1 MFLYLGIMSKKT
13 KLEKDN
19 FTPFKER
26 IFSDPAHPN
35 TFKFKDIIDNS
46 TRSNLLPLIPV
57 IYFKT
62 DKNNNTDNIGSKII
76 DNYYTIKILLKKLE
90 KIKKIILDIID
101 TSRSEFEKINVSR
114 EKYKLNK
121 DNLVHEFQNYKT
133 GDIFKIDREKFNFEF
148 HPEHL
153 FKKDYESIFKDQN
166 EFIKFV
172 DEFIYYDKMN
182 DIKNYSLFKNSNDKY
197 PYFYKIFQNEYKG
210 KSKIYFVTLFK
221 KYFELRNDILKKV
234 EENHG
239 LLAFTLF
246 FDLTASKNYQKM
258 KEEEGLK
265 KNMSKNEYNNY
276 ILYGMNSM
284 NMNRDTYEIGD
295 TVTNSL
301 NNTIFKIIEYD
312 KSNKEYNIVEIIP
325 IITQSITESIIE
337 IPKYIKTSITQISSE
352 ELYKNYKIKYSHL
365 DDNFKVGD
373 VITNVFDNTKTY
385 QILKINSTDLDKK
398 YHINI
403 CDAIVY
409 NYSKGKPKYYSDLE
423 FKQQFITSI
432 DKITK
437 RNLGGKIHNFDLLY
451 VNILDQQYYKNEHM
465 NNIYRIYEKFYGSI
479 QNIIGYSVK
488 SNLYNFLINSFEM
501 DFYLIKFIFY
511 YVDQKDFNKAVDD
524 HYMCKKYISKSI
536 NNFERY
542 YDDYIDWYN
551 MFIGTYS
558 DISAAYGAT
567 SESDFK
573 EFFYKIYAN
582 NIENL

>member
-1 MFLYLGIMSKKT
+1 VLF
-13 KLEKDN
+13 
-19 FTPFKER
+19 
-26 IFSDPAHPN
+26 
-35 TFKFKDIIDNS
+35 
-46 TRSNLLPLIPV
+46 RS
-57 IYFKT
+57 T

-172 DEFIYYDKMN
+172 DEFIYYDKTN

-210 KSKIYFVTLFK
+210 KSKTYFVTLFK
-221 KYFELRNDILKKV
+221 KYFELRKDILKKV

-295 TVTNSL
+295 IIID
-301 NNTIFKIIEYD
+301 NNTEYKII
-312 KSNKEYNIVEIIP
+312 KYNINTKKHDMLQIGQIIL
-325 IITQSITESIIE
+325 T
-337 IPKYIKTSITQISSE
+337 TQIIGTIDEITNHVNGSQLTVVPNNAE
-352 ELYKNYKIKYSHL
+352 IKYNHI

-373 VITNVFDNTKTY
+373 VITNVFNNIHTY
-385 QILKINSTDLDKK
+385 QILKINQTDLDKK
-398 YHINI
+398 YYIKIYDN
-403 CDAIVY
+403 
-409 NYSKGKPKYYSDLE
+409 NPKNDIYHYYSDLK
-423 FKQQFITSI
+423 FKQQFRTSI

-551 MFIGTYS
+551 MFIGTYQDVS
-558 DISAAYGAT
+558 SAYGAT